1 MYNCWMDVAIS
12 ELRADLRAWVDRARS
27 GENVVV
33 TERGLPVARLV
44 AVDSSPLIDR
54 LEKEGVLSRPTKV
67 PRVQAADVRRVQA
80 KGSVSDL
87 VSELRRER

>member
-1 MYNCWMDVAIS
+1 MYNWPMDVAIS

-54 LEKEGVLSRPTKV
+54 LEKQGVLSRPVQVT
-67 PRVQAADVRRVQA
+67 RVRAADVRRVEA
-80 KGSVSDL
+80 EGSVSDL
-87 VSELRRER
+87 VSELRRDR

>member
-1 MYNCWMDVAIS
+1 MYNSWVDVAIS

-54 LEKEGVLSRPTKV
+54 LEKEGVLSRPTQV
-67 PRVQAADVRRVQA
+67 PRVRAADVRRVEA
-80 KGSVSDL
+80 EGSVSDL
-87 VSELRRER
+87 VSELRRDR

>member
-1 MYNCWMDVAIS
+1 MDVAIS

-54 LEKEGVLSRPTKV
+54 LEKAGVVSRPTQV
-67 PRVQAADVRRVQA
+67 RRVRAADVRRVEA
-80 KGSVSDL
+80 EGSVSDL
-87 VSELRRER
+87 VSELRRDR

>member
-1 MYNCWMDVAIS
+1 MDVAIS

-44 AVDSSPLIDR
+44 AVDSAPLIDR
-54 LEKEGVLSRPTKV
+54 LEKEGVLSRPTQSR
-67 PRVQAADVRRVQA
+67 RVRAADVRRVEA
-80 KGSVSDL
+80 EGSVSDL
-87 VSELRRER
+87 VTELRRDR